1 MLCPQVAPQLSEKG
15 RLLQSSSASN
25 GFKMDSRGSTPHANP
40 FCSKASDDILRDLG
54 LDLWENRK
62 GKLADMLEN
71 VSKAPQDV
79 QLFRPRH
86 GTGGHGLED
95 SGLGIQKR
103 YDCLVV
109 VSYAFDVVVTE
120 ENLLSLNWF

>member
-1 MLCPQVAPQLSEKG
+1 MAPQLSEKG

-62 GKLADMLEN
+62 GKLADVLEN

-86 GTGGHGLED
+86 GTGGCALED
-95 SGLGIQKR
+95 IGFGIIQTR
-103 YDCLVV
+103 YVV
-109 VSYAFDVVVTE
+109 WEKNRAFEMVAVRLFNLQDV
-120 ENLLSLNWF
+120 